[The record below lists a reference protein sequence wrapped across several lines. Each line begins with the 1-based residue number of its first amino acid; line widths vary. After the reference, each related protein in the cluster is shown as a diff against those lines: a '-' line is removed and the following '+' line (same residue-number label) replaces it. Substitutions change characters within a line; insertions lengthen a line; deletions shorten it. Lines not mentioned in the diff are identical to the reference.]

1 MTTIF
6 KQTFSVFVLSVISLY
21 GGGDYT
27 AAETEPEV
35 IADHTPR
42 SLYIG
47 AGLTSALFHACERA
61 GCTYEDR
68 TYGGLLR
75 IGYDF
80 NDYFGIEARALRTFW
95 DEGPF
100 GGAPLQH
107 IGLFA
112 KGQLPA
118 GKAINFYGLLG
129 YGYTQ
134 NLGNGARLN
143 YFDHDHGLSAG
154 LGAEYT
160 FAYHDEEGKRSKKWS
175 VFVDYQRLLIRSDV
189 PDMDVVSLGLRYDF

>member
-1 MTTIF
+1 MTTML
-6 KQTFSVFVLSVISLY
+6 KQTFSVLVLSVISLY

-27 AAETEPEV
+27 VVDTEPEA
-35 IADHTPR
+35 IADHSARPF
-42 SLYIG
+42 YIG
-47 AGLTSALFHACERA
+47 GGLTSALFHACKKA

-75 IGYDF
+75 VGYDF
-80 NDYFGIEARALRTFW
+80 SDYLGIEARALRTFW
-95 DEGPF
+95 GKGPF
-100 GGAPLQH
+100 GGVPLQH
-107 IGLFA
+107 VGLFGKA
-112 KGQLPA
+112 QYPA
-118 GKAINFYGLLG
+118 GEDLNLYGLLG

-143 YFDHDHGLSAG
+143 YFDHDHGFSAG

-160 FAYHDEEGKRSKKWS
+160 FAHRDEEGKRSKKWT